1 VREPF
6 TLQGL
11 AFIGEHG
18 ENMEKELKA
27 AKEVLAKHTGGD
39 VLTIEESR
47 ILFDYCHKADCQNCE
62 LKKEYGGKCPIIIAI
77 NE

>member
-1 VREPF
+1 VKEPF

-18 ENMEKELKA
+18 EKMEKELKA

-47 ILFDYCHKADCQNCE
+47 ILFRYCWKVDCENCE
-62 LKKEYGGKCPIIIAI
+62 LKKEYGKCPIIIAI